1 MRGLVFLHLTLP
13 KQTCYLAMIAY
24 LLSRIIIL
32 YGHGFRAL
40 TDGKDMML
48 FFAITALVFLALTL
62 VCSIRCFINFGHGLK
77 PIIAGKD
84 EAVQDRDRDRYHF
97 HSIGGHAP
105 FPVEHTNRR
114 LSLA

>member
-1 MRGLVFLHLTLP
+1 MV
-13 KQTCYLAMIAY
+13 AY

-32 YGHGFRAL
+32 CGHGFRAL
-40 TDGKDMML
+40 TAGKDMML
-48 FFAITALVFLALTL
+48 FFAITALVLLVLTL
-62 VCSIRCFINFGHGLK
+62 VCSIRCFMNFGHGLK

-84 EAVQDRDRDRYHF
+84 GTLRNPYDF

>member
-1 MRGLVFLHLTLP
+1 MV
-13 KQTCYLAMIAY
+13 AY

-32 YGHGFRAL
+32 YGDGFRVK
-40 TDGKDMML
+40 TVGKDMML
-48 FFAITALVFLALTL
+48 LFAITALMLLVLTL

-84 EAVQDRDRDRYHF
+84 EKAEDSYHF
-97 HSIGGHAP
+97 LNIGGHAP
-105 FPVEHTNRR
+105 FPIEHTNRW